1 MAKKVTAVVKLQIQA
16 GKATPAPPVGSS
28 LGPYGINMMDFIKNY
43 NEQTA
48 SMVGQVVPVVVTI
61 YEDRSYTFVL
71 KAPPVADLIK
81 TALALPKGSATPGK
95 THVGTLTR
103 DQLRDIAE
111 RKMKELNANDIE
123 AAMHIVAGTARSMGV
138 AVEE

>member
-81 TALALPKGSATPGK
+81 TALGLPKGSATPGK
-95 THVGTLTR
+95 THVGALTR
-103 DQLRDIAE
+103 DQLREIAE